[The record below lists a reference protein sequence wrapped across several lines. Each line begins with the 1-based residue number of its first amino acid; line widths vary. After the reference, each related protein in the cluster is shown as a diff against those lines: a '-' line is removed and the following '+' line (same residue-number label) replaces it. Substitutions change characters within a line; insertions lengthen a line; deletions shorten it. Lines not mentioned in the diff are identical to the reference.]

1 MLSIPRDVLKEVMY
15 LVDSR
20 LAHEVVSIALK
31 ARNPTHSNAQEIYP
45 VLARAQDRNRVVG
58 AIVALYRLFPEHQD
72 DWLGTFVCPFVQHP
86 DRSHNSGFVMGA
98 LPGLFFGIAA
108 ICEAGTRKNDDGYFV
123 EKACRL
129 ISDRYGLRAEEF
141 DELSLGLLENAVRQY
156 AHHANPTEVDRII
169 RSSASSR
176 LDEVGATI
184 LDSMSYA
191 RFRALNTNDRA
202 RSIIAVTTK

>member
-1 MLSIPRDVLKEVMY
+1 VAGSPD
-15 LVDSR
+15 VDSIFQSR
-20 LAHEVVSIALK
+20 SSCVR
-31 ARNPTHSNAQEIYP
+31 ARKKNRYVPFSSRAVYLDEHIFLN
-45 VLARAQDRNRVVG
+45 LARSAQTNW
-58 AIVALYRLFPEHQD
+58 LFPQD
-72 DWLGTFVCPFVQHP
+72 T
-86 DRSHNSGFVMGA
+86 
-98 LPGLFFGIAA
+98 PGLFFGIAA